1 MLGDREKKPRQ
12 LRPHEIICICG
23 QRGMGKSSFARK
35 MIAPL
40 VRVCFWDPLLE
51 YADTLGGATITVP
64 EFEAR
69 ERKGLLYKGVLRL
82 AVKPSSYDTL
92 EMADQFDRFCAVCLR
107 VGAMTVGVEEV
118 SLVASPF
125 EVPGHFA
132 QLLAIGRHRAC
143 SAIVLG
149 QRFAQFPRLATA
161 QASRI
166 VAFRQVEPSDKADL
180 AKRIGEF
187 SPGYGKEW
195 EPTEEFA
202 GKLRGP
208 DTDSGI
214 YIGHFLDWTSESGT
228 VLRHG

>member
-1 MLGDREKKPRQ
+1 MLGDRDRAARQ
-12 LRPHEIICICG
+12 LRPHEVICVCG
-23 QRGMGKSSFARK
+23 QRGMGKSSW
-35 MIAPL
+35 
-40 VRVCFWDPLLE
+40 VRALIRPIVRICFWDPLLE
-51 YADTLGGATITVP
+51 YAGTLGGACVTVP

-69 ERKGLLYKGVLRL
+69 ERKGLLYRGVLRL

-92 EMADQFDRFCAVCLR
+92 DMADEFDRFCAVCLR

-143 SAIVLG
+143 SVIVLG

-166 VAFRQVEPSDKADL
+166 VAFRQAEPSDKADL

-187 SPGYGKEW
+187 CPGYGKEW
-195 EPTEEFA
+195 ERTEDFA
-202 GKLRGP
+202 GKLREP
-208 DTDSGI
+208 DPSRGI
-214 YIGHFLDWTSESGT
+214 YIGHFLDWNGETGT